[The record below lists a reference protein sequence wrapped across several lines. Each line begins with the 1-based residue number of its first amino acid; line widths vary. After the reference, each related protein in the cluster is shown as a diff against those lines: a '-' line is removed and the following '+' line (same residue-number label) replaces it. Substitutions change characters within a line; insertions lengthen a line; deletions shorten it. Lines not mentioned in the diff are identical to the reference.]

1 MHFMLLASLNYCQLW
16 PCGCF
21 IHWKVSRL
29 CVPVVAEALGAM
41 FYGVVYTLLLSPAV
55 PLPPSLSLLLLFLL
69 WDYWVT
75 SSGCCSWSA
84 MDKQYTWEISI
95 CCTRSLEILVL
106 VTTAALYP
114 DRSSTVHSLPLC
126 SMYWLLLTTHPQTAA
141 YISHGSLVCLK
152 MYNPAVLRC
161 RGRGVQIAS
170 LCSLL
175 RANAMQ

>member
-1 MHFMLLASLNYCQLW
+1 MHCMLLASLNYCQFW

-41 FYGVVYTLLLSPAV
+41 FYGVVYTLSLSSSLSP
-55 PLPPSLSLLLLFLL
+55 PSFTLFSSSFL
-69 WDYWVT
+69 WDHRVT
-75 SSGCCSWSA
+75 FSGCCSWSA
-84 MDKQYTWEISI
+84 MEKQYMWEISI
-95 CCTRSLEILVL
+95 CCTRSLEILAF

-114 DRSSTVHSLPLC
+114 DLSSTVHSLPLC

-141 YISHGSLVCLK
+141 YTSHGSLVCLK